1 MTLMTLLRLDYLVYD
16 FGNCV
21 DNTSTETGLI
31 TNKCDIIREQSRY
44 TATICKQNQ
53 ALTSKAPPLSI
64 RRKSTR
70 KVKKEETS
78 KNTTS
83 SWRLVLKAD
92 NTALKTRVEISRSFT
107 SIFACT

>member
-1 MTLMTLLRLDYLVYD
+1 MMSVITMTLLLLDYLVYD

-21 DNTSTETGLI
+21 NNTSTETGLI

-64 RRKSTR
+64 GANQPGRS
-70 KVKKEETS
+70 KK
-78 KNTTS
+78 KKQA
-83 SWRLVLKAD
+83 RIPP
-92 NTALKTRVEISRSFT
+92 ALGDLY
-107 SIFACT
+107 